1 MHCEQVEVF
10 KLSIFMKTR
19 KMIKL
24 VPSPKLERRRK
35 MKNKG
40 YLEIRTTSTDD
51 STQDEKA
58 ILEVVC
64 RK

>member
-1 MHCEQVEVF
+1 
-10 KLSIFMKTR
+10 MKTR